1 MRLRLIATSVFF
13 LLALSTAGLAAEYPQ
28 RVQRAL
34 DGLQELCTDNGGR
47 PGPIDKVPTLVDI
60 NGDGRADWVL
70 DRGKMHCDGRH
81 LCPDG
86 FCGVEIYVWRADGD
100 WHLLLHQTVRSWR
113 SRRVDG
119 RPALELIHPGEF
131 CDRPKQPACRMI
143 YVFDKRGNMSA
154 RRR

>member
-1 MRLRLIATSVFF
+1 MPPRLIATAVF
-13 LLALSTAGLAAEYPQ
+13 LLSLSTAGFAAEYPP

-34 DGLQELCTDNGGR
+34 EGLQKLCTENGGR

-70 DRGKMHCDGRH
+70 DRGKMNCEGRD

-86 FCGVEIYVWRADGD
+86 FCGVEIYLWNTDGEFR
-100 WHLLLHQTVRSWR
+100 LLLHQIVRSWR
-113 SRRVDG
+113 SRRIDG
-119 RPALELIHPGEF
+119 SPALELIHPGDF
-131 CDRPKQPACRMI
+131 CDRPKQPTCRMI
-143 YVFDKRGNMSA
+143 YVFDKQGNMSA